1 MFINVAVVGLGNC
14 CSSLYQGIHYYKKND
29 ANHDGIM
36 TSNIGGYT
44 FRDIQFVAGFDV
56 DKRKVGKCFRDALL
70 EKPNCTI
77 LFVKKEDMEEGPIVL
92 KGPVL
97 DGVASLMNDYS
108 EDVAFR
114 VDDNSTSLTKE
125 EICRVLRE
133 REVDILINYLPV
145 GSQLASE
152 FYAECCLETGVS
164 FLNCIPVFIAS
175 NPTWEQKFIDAGIPL
190 IGDDIRSVYG
200 ASILS
205 QMFQELAFARGH
217 KVKCHIQRNIGGNTD
232 FLNMTDKNRLTSKK
246 ISKENVIKAQNRIRN
261 VPIEK
266 GSIHAG
272 PSEYI
277 EFFKDNKIANF
288 HIEMEGFMGSPVIL
302 DAQLS
307 VIDSPNSAGVVIEAI
322 RYLKVAR
329 EMSLRGA
336 LRGPSAAT
344 KKSPPEQMVFSE
356 TKFECDELAARR
368 LTERTRIQTSWY
380 DATELLKTRPSYN
393 S

>member
-1 MFINVAVVGLGNC
+1 MSIKVAVVGLGNC
-14 CSSLYQGIHYYKKND
+14 CSSLYQGVHYYRKSETHN
-29 ANHDGIM
+29 GM
-36 TSNIGGYT
+36 MSSEIGGYT
-44 FRDIQFVAGFDV
+44 FKDIEFVVGFDV
-56 DKRKVGKCFRDALL
+56 DKRKIGKCFRDALM
-70 EKPNCTI
+70 EKPNCTL
-77 LFVKKEDMEEGPIVL
+77 LFVNKEDMDEGPTVL

-114 VDDNSTSLTKE
+114 VDDSSISLSKE
-125 EICRVLRE
+125 EICAILRE
-133 REVDILINYLPV
+133 RKVDILINYLPV
-145 GSQLASE
+145 GSQLATE

-175 NPTWEQKFIDAGIPL
+175 DPVWEQKFIDAGIPL
-190 IGDDIRSVYG
+190 IGDDIRSEYG

-232 FLNMTDKNRLTSKK
+232 FLNMTDKNRLSSKK

-277 EFFKDNKIANF
+277 EFFKDNKVANF

-336 LRGPSAAT
+336 LRGPSAST

-368 LTERTRIQTSWY
+368 LTDRTRIQTSWY
-380 DATELLKTRPSYN
+380 DANELLKLRPSFN